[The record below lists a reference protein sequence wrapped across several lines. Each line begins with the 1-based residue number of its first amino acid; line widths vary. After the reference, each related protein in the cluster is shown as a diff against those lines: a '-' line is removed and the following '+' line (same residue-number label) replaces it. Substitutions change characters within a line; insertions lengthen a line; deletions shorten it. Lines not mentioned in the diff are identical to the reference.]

1 MSTIKKKYK
10 CSICESSFHS
20 SEQNVFIGTLGPI
33 PVRFCAQCQ
42 PRVMMR
48 DTLILSNEKR
58 NTD

>member
-1 MSTIKKKYK
+1 MSDKKI
-10 CSICESSFHS
+10 CSICEATFKP
-20 SEQNVFIGTLGPI
+20 EDENTFVGTLGPI
-33 PVRFCAQCQ
+33 PLRLCAQCQ